1 MTIKELEKEINK
13 LIGTEKANIL
23 MQYVLKVD
31 RKYLIINKDENL
43 NENVTKNA
51 IELAKKVQSGYPVQ
65 YITNKAYFMGLE
77 FFVNEDVLIPQPDT
91 EVVVMQVLNEIRK
104 FENKKIKILDLCTGS
119 GAIAISI
126 AKNAENV
133 EILATDKSTKALN
146 VAQKNYEHIIKNVSE
161 KNINICKVELLKS
174 NISEKNVNKNI
185 NKVES
190 YIPKKDVDKVNFLE
204 SDMFE
209 NIDKSKFDIIVSNPP
224 YIEKNVIKTLD
235 KEVRC
240 EPLMALDGGEDGLDF
255 YRIIKENINDY
266 LKKDGILV
274 LEIGYN
280 QRNKLQELFEGAE
293 CIKDFANNDRVILW
307 RK

>member
-1 MTIKELEKEINK
+1 MTINQLEKEINK
-13 LIGTEKANIL
+13 LIGTEKENIL

-43 NENVTKNA
+43 SENVTKNA

-91 EVVVMQVLNEIRK
+91 EVVVMQVLNEIEKIRK
-104 FENKKIKILDLCTGS
+104 LENKKIKILDLCTGS

-133 EILATDKSTKALN
+133 EILATDKSKKALN
-146 VAQKNYEHIIKNVSE
+146 VAQKNYEHIIKDVPEIS
-161 KNINICKVELLKS
+161 KVELLKS
-174 NISEKNVNKNI
+174 NISEKDVNKTI
-185 NKVES
+185 SKVE
-190 YIPKKDVDKVNFLE
+190 FLE

-209 NIDKSKFDIIVSNPP
+209 NIDKSEFDIIVSNPP

-255 YRIIKENINDY
+255 YRIIKENVNDY
-266 LKKDGILV
+266 LKKDGLLV

-293 CIKDFANNDRVILW
+293 CVKDFANNDRVILW